1 MSRMRNSLYD
11 LYTIY
16 PSDDYCESN
25 YPENNMCPN
34 LLLACQDSIL
44 LATQKWQ
51 NIAIALN
58 KKCRCE
64 LLQEEVQKDWGSS
77 AKIGSIDKFSEVNL
91 SERKSIHKRFAPLAV
106 MGGMLLYSVFMS
118 LVSWGIAEAVVSRE
132 VEYIKEEMI
141 SVENFTLSAING
153 TEILLENLDE
163 RLSLLEQF
171 MQIKAFAL
179 QSGQEAENLLLSLKP
194 RIFNRNDEYDIA
206 HLQFDFQED
215 LIDHIVK
222 DTHTIL
228 EPEVLMLKL
237 HKLKRSTSF
246 ISLLRTQDDYKCES
260 SSVVTMMVSVNHEED
275 PNMYAREE
283 ETGAMISNEQN
294 ENKLFFTNQF
304 SLKRLQENLDHK
316 LYGSNSIVL
325 ANRRMV
331 TTANTY
337 LVFIDGN
344 EKVSDTITVFFH
356 KNETEKK
363 AQINC
368 PNEVPDIHV
377 FTTGTTIHL
386 PLYCSVVSGWWNAT
400 GINIYSENEVDM
412 KLKSILKKW
421 RPVSVRGN
429 LSNHFQD
436 IKETVMSFVKI
447 RNEAMEKKSKISI
460 QTLFDSVNSLLSV
473 APGLFEYI
481 SDNKESA
488 GAIGI
493 SSIVAVAF
501 ILYRAYLCLK
511 QKSVNK
517 TNSSDYELSSDYKIS
532 KKTPL
537 YLDVSFKDAEK
548 FEE

>member
-1 MSRMRNSLYD
+1 M
-11 LYTIY
+11 
-16 PSDDYCESN
+16 
-25 YPENNMCPN
+25 
-34 LLLACQDSIL
+34 
-44 LATQKWQ
+44 
-51 NIAIALN
+51 
-58 KKCRCE
+58 
-64 LLQEEVQKDWGSS
+64 
-77 AKIGSIDKFSEVNL
+77 
-91 SERKSIHKRFAPLAV
+91 
-106 MGGMLLYSVFMS
+106 
-118 LVSWGIAEAVVSRE
+118 VSRE

-215 LIDHIVK
+215 LIDQIVK
-222 DTHTIL
+222 DTQTIL

-283 ETGAMISNEQN
+283 ETGAMVSNEQN

-363 AQINC
+363 A
-368 PNEVPDIHV
+368 
-377 FTTGTTIHL
+377 
-386 PLYCSVVSGWWNAT
+386 
-400 GINIYSENEVDM
+400 
-412 KLKSILKKW
+412 
-421 RPVSVRGN
+421 
-429 LSNHFQD
+429 
-436 IKETVMSFVKI
+436 
-447 RNEAMEKKSKISI
+447 
-460 QTLFDSVNSLLSV
+460 
-473 APGLFEYI
+473 
-481 SDNKESA
+481 
-488 GAIGI
+488 
-493 SSIVAVAF
+493 
-501 ILYRAYLCLK
+501 
-511 QKSVNK
+511 
-517 TNSSDYELSSDYKIS
+517 
-532 KKTPL
+532 
-537 YLDVSFKDAEK
+537 
-548 FEE
+548 